1 MAMKYVKAIWRNI
14 MSRTRTAIIRT
25 EGIPGTNDTGTNG
38 PDSMFVVDLL
48 ENGQVIESRRLPGK
62 SKAYANDV
70 VENWES
76 GLIQL
81 LID

>member
-1 MAMKYVKAIWRNI
+1 
-14 MSRTRTAIIRT
+14 MSRTASIRKAQMI
-25 EGIPGTNDTGTNG
+25 GDNVSGSSG
-38 PDSMFVVDLL
+38 PDTMYVVDLM
-48 ENGQVIESRRLPGK
+48 ENGQVVETRTLPGK
-62 SKAYANDV
+62 SESYARDV

>member
-1 MAMKYVKAIWRNI
+1 
-14 MSRTRTAIIRT
+14 MSRTREAFIRT
-25 EGIPGTNDTGTNG
+25 EAAVGSNESGSGG
-38 PDSMFVVDLL
+38 PDTMFVVDLI
-48 ENGQVIESRRLPGK
+48 ENGQVVESRKLPGK
-62 SKAYANDV
+62 SVSYARDV

>member
-1 MAMKYVKAIWRNI
+1 
-14 MSRTRTAIIRT
+14 MSRMRTALIRK
-25 EGIPGTNDTGTNG
+25 EAVNGEARDSSG

-48 ENGQVIESRRLPGK
+48 ENGEVVETRRLPGK
-62 SKAYANDV
+62 SRSYAVDV

-81 LID
+81 LTE